1 MPTNV
6 LCKLDYLSGALPTL
20 DQLSTCTIVMNR
32 RIVGWAVPTNVL
44 CKLDYLSDPLP
55 TLHQLSTCTIVIN
68 PRVGSAYQRALQP

>member
-1 MPTNV
+1 
-6 LCKLDYLSGALPTL
+6 
-20 DQLSTCTIVMNR
+20 MNR

-68 PRVGSAYQRALQP
+68 LRVGSAYQRALQA